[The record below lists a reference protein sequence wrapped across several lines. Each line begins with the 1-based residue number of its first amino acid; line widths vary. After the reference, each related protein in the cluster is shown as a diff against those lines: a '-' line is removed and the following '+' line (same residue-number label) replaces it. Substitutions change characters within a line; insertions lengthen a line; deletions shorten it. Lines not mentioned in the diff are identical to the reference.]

1 MYNKMEHRQIEERG
15 RGPGPIIVDLPEEIN
30 DDRLGNMQ
38 VRAMWYRRQ
47 LQNDEVEI
55 EKDEN
60 HTK

>member
-1 MYNKMEHRQIEERG
+1 MYNKMERRQIEG
-15 RGPGPIIVDLPEEIN
+15 RAQGPDPIIVDLPEEIN
-30 DDRLGNMQ
+30 DDMQ

-60 HTK
+60 YTK

>member
-1 MYNKMEHRQIEERG
+1 MERRQIEG
-15 RGPGPIIVDLPEEIN
+15 RAQGPDPIIVDLPEEIN
-30 DDRLGNMQ
+30 DNMQ

-60 HTK
+60 YTK